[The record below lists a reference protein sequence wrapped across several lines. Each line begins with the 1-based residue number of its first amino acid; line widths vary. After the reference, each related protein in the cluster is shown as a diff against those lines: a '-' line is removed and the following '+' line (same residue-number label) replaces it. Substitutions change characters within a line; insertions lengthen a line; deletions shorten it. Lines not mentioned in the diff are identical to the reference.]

1 MLFKI
6 LANDNVKIIFWL
18 VVYVCFQVLALCRIE
33 EPVLRLRGNLR
44 RQLPP
49 PSLPIFQ
56 QTTPQKQ
63 NCPRVLAVGYGRVM
77 GSNLWPVFCSY
88 LLFEYLFRFLKALT
102 QSANLKEE
110 IKVQ

>member
-1 MLFKI
+1 M
-6 LANDNVKIIFWL
+6 
-18 VVYVCFQVLALCRIE
+18 FQVLALCRIE

-44 RQLPP
+44 HQLPP

-63 NCPRVLAVGYGRVM
+63 NCPRVLAVGYGFKSLAGV
-77 GSNLWPVFCSY
+77 LLIHLY
-88 LLFEYLFRFLKALT
+88 LLFKYLFRFLKALT
-102 QSANLKEE
+102 HSANLHEE

>member
-63 NCPRVLAVGYGRVM
+63 NCPRVLAVGYGFKSLAGV
-77 GSNLWPVFCSY
+77 
-88 LLFEYLFRFLKALT
+88 LFIFAFRIPLPFLKSSHT
-102 QSANLKEE
+102 
-110 IKVQ
+110 VC

>member
-1 MLFKI
+1 M
-6 LANDNVKIIFWL
+6 ANDNVKISFWL
-18 VVYVCFQVLALCRIE
+18 VVCGTNERTMFQVLALCRFE

-63 NCPRVLAVGYGRVM
+63 NCPRVLAVGYGFKSLAGV
-77 GSNLWPVFCSY
+77 
-88 LLFEYLFRFLKALT
+88 LLIFTFQIPLPFLKSSHT
-102 QSANLKEE
+102 FC
-110 IKVQ
+110 

>member
-1 MLFKI
+1 M
-6 LANDNVKIIFWL
+6 ANDYAKIIFWL
-18 VVYVCFQVLALCRIE
+18 VVCGTNEITMFQVLALCRIE

-63 NCPRVLAVGYGRVM
+63 NCPRVLAVGYGFKSLAGV
-77 GSNLWPVFCSY
+77 
-88 LLFEYLFRFLKALT
+88 LFIFAFRIPLPFLKSSHT
-102 QSANLKEE
+102 FC
-110 IKVQ
+110 